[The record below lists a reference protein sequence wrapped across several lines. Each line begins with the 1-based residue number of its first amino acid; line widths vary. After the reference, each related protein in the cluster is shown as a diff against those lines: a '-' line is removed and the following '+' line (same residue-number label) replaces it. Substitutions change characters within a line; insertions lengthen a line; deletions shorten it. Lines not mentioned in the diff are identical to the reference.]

1 MVDIDGLLEIIR
13 YSTGSLVWGIVIGV
27 VCMAL
32 FFFLIK
38 GWYRNAFFTAK
49 SYLFGA
55 VLAVLLSYQCTLLCG
70 AFKINATAEYYKPWL
85 NEVIESIYPNGNT
98 YVDVEVSTAIVEKW
112 VSESPLLAHYVS
124 SGYFEGYR
132 AGELSD
138 VMVDTLHEYM
148 NWFILRRVLW
158 SLGFVIVAAVVV
170 IQTMRKGQTKELQQ
184 KIAESSSTME
194 F

>member
-1 MVDIDGLLEIIR
+1 M
-13 YSTGSLVWGIVIGV
+13 
-27 VCMAL
+27 
-32 FFFLIK
+32 
-38 GWYRNAFFTAK
+38 
-49 SYLFGA
+49 
-55 VLAVLLSYQCTLLCG
+55 
-70 AFKINATAEYYKPWL
+70 